1 MCMYMPR
8 DTSASQE
15 KERST
20 ERAAI
25 PRGSKHVKSPDDCL
39 LSAAF
44 RLPICP
50 QELPVSSSETE
61 VELVASSLPT
71 PHFLCQTGFSTK
83 QKRLEKNLNFHLK
96 TQISQRALSLH
107 FWYFGAKSFSGL
119 EEKGGFGWQRSLS
132 CWCPHDTVL

>member
-1 MCMYMPR
+1 MYMPR

-44 RLPICP
+44 HLPVCP

-61 VELVASSLPT
+61 VELVASSLPM

-83 QKRLEKNLNFHLK
+83 QKRLKKNLNFHLQ
-96 TQISQRALSLH
+96 TQISQRALSPPFLAL
-107 FWYFGAKSFSGL
+107 WG
-119 EEKGGFGWQRSLS
+119 
-132 CWCPHDTVL
+132 